1 MANIWLATGVNN
13 SSTGSLDTFW
23 DGKITGD
30 NYEYAYLG
38 ITPPTT
44 PNANYTWPTGS
55 RGNNALKDLQ
65 MYTPF
70 PTGTTRGKLYLVK
83 LASYSTDSASIASAV
98 PGIEFTPLLQPSGD
112 SYYIITPSLNNVSLA
127 GTSHIV
133 QYSFADEDDLFQNGW
148 RAQRGL
154 PGASDALASA
164 GVWSS
169 LINSPSWTNPPFNF
183 SLATPGDKAKIVANI
198 LAYTENSYTLQ
209 NALGLSG
216 ANLIKGAI
224 VMGGDTTPFNGV
236 TFEGIVPLLG

>member
-1 MANIWLATGVNN
+1 MANIWLATGVNS

-23 DGKITGD
+23 NSEIAGD

-65 MYTPF
+65 MYTPY
-70 PTGTTRGKLYLVK
+70 PVGSIRGKLYFVK
-83 LASYSTDSASIASAV
+83 LASYSADSASIASVA
-98 PGIEFTPLLQPSGD
+98 PGIEFTPLTQPSGN
-112 SYYIITPSLNNVSLA
+112 SYYILTPSLNDASLA

-154 PGASDALASA
+154 PGASDSLTTEGIWA
-164 GVWSS
+164 G
-169 LINSPSWTNPPFNF
+169 LINSPSWVNPPFNF
-183 SLATPGDKAKIVANI
+183 NLATAGDKAKIVANI
-198 LAYTENSYTLQ
+198 LAYTENSYTIQ
-209 NALGLSG
+209 NTLGLSG
-216 ANLIKGAI
+216 ANLIKGAV
-224 VMGGDTTPFNGV
+224 VMGGDTTPFNGI

>member
-13 SSTGSLDTFW
+13 GSTGSLDTFW

-44 PNANYTWPTGS
+44 PNANYTFPTGS

-83 LASYSTDSASIASAV
+83 LASYSTDSASIASAA

-169 LINSPSWTNPPFNF
+169 LINSPSWTNPPFSF

>member
-13 SSTGSLDTFW
+13 GSTGSLDTFW

-44 PNANYTWPTGS
+44 PNANYTFPTGS
-55 RGNNALKDLQ
+55 RGNHALKDLQ

-83 LASYSTDSASIASAV
+83 LASYSTDSASIASAA